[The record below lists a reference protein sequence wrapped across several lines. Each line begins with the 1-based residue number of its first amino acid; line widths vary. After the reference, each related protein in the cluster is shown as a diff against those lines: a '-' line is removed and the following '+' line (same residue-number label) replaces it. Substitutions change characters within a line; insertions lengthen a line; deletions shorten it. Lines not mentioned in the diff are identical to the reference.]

1 MKYVKIINL
10 TAILLISILFLTGAS
25 CQGGQ
30 GAQPTPTPT
39 PTQTPAATVIPTST
53 PAAAEPTP
61 TATATATTEATPA
74 VIATLGPEGCV
85 PDRDAIQAA
94 IYAYHADKGDW
105 PTANGEPGDIAWA
118 KLVKEYLPFMP
129 HTNDECNWQVNGNPV
144 GGVCVP
150 LDKLC

>member
-1 MKYVKIINL
+1 MKYFKIINL

-25 CQGGQ
+25 CPGGQ
-30 GAQPTPTPT
+30 VAEPTPT

-53 PAAAEPTP
+53 PAAAEP

-94 IYAYHADKGDW
+94 IDAYHADKGDW
-105 PTANGEPGDIAWA
+105 PTADGKPGDIAWA

-150 LDKLC
+150 PEKMC